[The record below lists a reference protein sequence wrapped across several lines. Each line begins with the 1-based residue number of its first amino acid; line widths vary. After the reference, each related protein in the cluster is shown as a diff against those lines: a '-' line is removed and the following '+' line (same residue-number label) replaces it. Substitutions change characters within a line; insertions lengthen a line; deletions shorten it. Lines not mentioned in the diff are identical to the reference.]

1 MQTHTRSGDKESA
14 VSARWRHREQHARAK
29 QPAQTPCRPPSVR
42 GREQQHTQRRLRALH
57 RTPSVLPLPPG
68 PRVFP
73 PVMENGGKGLLLRSP
88 FSFTPRR
95 PLRLSLLDSF
105 CPTTPLL
112 SLRTQHPSHPP
123 NPPTYTRMHPGAPAA
138 APAKRP
144 RAEGGAQRRAYRCV
158 LLQAEVR
165 VGACLAE
172 ELGCFALAGGGLG
185 EEWRL
190 FRELPTCDTRAS
202 PASV

>member
-29 QPAQTPCRPPSVR
+29 QPAQTPCRPPGVR

-88 FSFTPRR
+88 FPLPPGTP
-95 PLRLSLLDSF
+95 S
-105 CPTTPLL
+105 TPLL
-112 SLRTQHPSHPP
+112 LAQDTTPP
-123 NPPTYTRMHPGAPAA
+123 ALTHSPTTHARMHPGAPAA
-138 APAKRP
+138 ALAKRP
-144 RAEGGAQRRAYRCV
+144 GAEGGAQRRAYRCV

>member
-105 CPTTPLL
+105 CPSTPLL
-112 SLRTQHPSHPP
+112 LAQDTTPP
-123 NPPTYTRMHPGAPAA
+123 ALTHSPTTHARMHPGAPA
-138 APAKRP
+138 KRP
-144 RAEGGAQRRAYRCV
+144 GAEGGAQSRAYRCV

>member
-29 QPAQTPCRPPSVR
+29 QPAQTPCRPPGVR

-57 RTPSVLPLPPG
+57 RAPSVLPLPPG

-88 FSFTPRR
+88 SSFTPRR
-95 PLRLSLLDSF
+95 PLRLSLLDSC

-112 SLRTQHPSHPP
+112 LAQDTTPP
-123 NPPTYTRMHPGAPAA
+123 ALTHSPTTHARMHPGAPA
-138 APAKRP
+138 KRP
-144 RAEGGAQRRAYRCV
+144 GAEGGAQSRAYRFV